1 MQEYS
6 LIYEKLKMEELIKEI
21 SKIVDNDIYENKINL
36 KINNLFDIVMRQ
48 F

>member
-21 SKIVDNDIYENKINL
+21 SKIVDNDIDENKIIL
-36 KINNLFDIVMRQ
+36 KDIDGEVLQ
-48 F
+48 EYEY